1 MSDDKCPKFGSEGAN
16 MPGKMI
22 RFEDVDWVVVEDLG
36 RQAGFRA
43 MLIRVGDQNRVVIRH
58 GDGWRLWDFRDRIG
72 LAPSGAWIRAD
83 GTGD

>member
-1 MSDDKCPKFGSEGAN
+1 
-16 MPGKMI
+16 MPDKMI

-58 GDGWRLWDFRDRIG
+58 SDGWRLWDFRDQIG
-72 LAPSGAWIRAD
+72 LVPSGAWIRAD